1 MCHSNAYTH
10 AHINVHA
17 LFFGYLIFVCVRGCC
32 SSIHSWLVWKWL
44 KVECAKAQQRKDAK
58 RTTHLK
64 NTRKFYKKKKIIKWQ
79 CVYVVDIAAAL
90 WSVTRVQWPILFFLS
105 IIFVLLLRIFLAF
118 YCDFVVIVTVALT
131 TEAGTKEYANCL
143 FRKKRRLIQW
153 NNTVKSDAKAWIMSW
168 K

>member
-64 NTRKFYKKKKIIKWQ
+64 NTRNFYKKKNNKVTMCLRCWYCCCFMVCDESAVTHSVFPINSI
-79 CVYVVDIAAAL
+79 CVAL
-90 WSVTRVQWPILFFLS
+90 ENISCF
-105 IIFVLLLRIFLAF
+105 LLRLCC
-118 YCDFVVIVTVALT
+118 YCYGCFDNRSRNERV
-131 TEAGTKEYANCL
+131 
-143 FRKKRRLIQW
+143 RKLS
-153 NNTVKSDAKAWIMSW
+153 VS
-168 K
+168 